1 MTFTTATNAELQS
14 PNRVLISTLTLTLP
28 ELPTLPSAS
37 AATAAAA
44 AAVSAS
50 GANVLCPRC
59 SSSRMPNSFLPG
71 LLALAVATALP
82 SARTSI

>member
-28 ELPTLPSAS
+28 GLPTLPSAS
-37 AATAAAA
+37 AAAAA

>member
-37 AATAAAA
+37 AAAAA

>member
-37 AATAAAA
+37 AAAAA

-59 SSSRMPNSFLPG
+59 SSRRMPNSFLPG